1 MGTIV
6 TMDKILVYLIL
17 FTFSMVNCVPKQLP
31 PRRGLFKSRFK
42 LVRERIMAKLGSD
55 TDTCYVNEEASQKK
69 EPCFFPFRYKGKMHY
84 GCTTDGFDSD
94 EIPYPWCS
102 TKISAIDSMPHGNE
116 IETLLDHVSGQG
128 FYGKCES
135 KKCKMTDD
143 MDSLMEIEEW
153 LFFPLQNTLS

>member
-1 MGTIV
+1 MAR
-6 TMDKILVYLIL
+6 L
-17 FTFSMVNCVPKQLP
+17 
-31 PRRGLFKSRFK
+31 GL
-42 LVRERIMAKLGSD
+42 D

-116 IETLLDHVSGQG
+116 IETLLVS
-128 FYGKCES
+128 FK
-135 KKCKMTDD
+135 
-143 MDSLMEIEEW
+143 
-153 LFFPLQNTLS
+153 FFIIRLW